1 MAKVAVLAD
10 NQPFA
15 DEFIQLL
22 QQDGHSVVAKLAED
36 VDHIVSFSIPVDER
50 TETIMVIPP
59 SSDLIGKRC
68 TIVVHDLVQYGMEGW
83 SGLPFQEWFNSNCQ
97 HHPVDDSIHFWLS
110 WRDTLSALM
119 GLVFS
124 KAPLPKKLDICGRRG
139 MCILETFE
147 EFKTL
152 YQRMLRVLDSGMDVQ
167 DLEKKAS
174 VSFPIIARS
183 SRPNLNPL
191 HESLLAAGRDD
202 GWRPAY
208 GIGVILMEWLAGKL
222 EAQESVL

>member
-1 MAKVAVLAD
+1 MAKVLVLAD
-10 NQPFA
+10 NQPLA

-22 QQDGHSVVAKLAED
+22 KQDGHSVVGKSAED
-36 VDHIVSFSIPVDER
+36 IDHIVSFSIPVDEKS
-50 TETIMVIPP
+50 ETIMVIPP

-68 TIVVHDLVQYGMEGW
+68 TIVVHDLVQCGMEEW
-83 SGLPFQEWFNSNCQ
+83 SDLPFQEWFNSKCQ
-97 HHPVDDSIHFWLS
+97 NPPVHDSVHYWLS
-110 WRDTLSALM
+110 WRDALSALM
-119 GLVFS
+119 GVVFS

-139 MCILETFE
+139 MRILETFE

-152 YQRMLRVLDSGMDVQ
+152 YQRTIRVLDSGMDTQ
-167 DLEKKAS
+167 DLEKKTTP
-174 VSFPIIARS
+174 SFPTIARS

-208 GIGVILMEWLAGKL
+208 GIGIILMEWLAGKL
-222 EAQESVL
+222 EAQEGVL

>member
-1 MAKVAVLAD
+1 MAKVLVLAD
-10 NQPFA
+10 NHPLA

-22 QQDGHSVVAKLAED
+22 KQDGHSIVVNFAED
-36 VDHIVSFSIPVDER
+36 VDHIVSFSIPVDEKI
-50 TETIMVIPP
+50 EAIMVIPP

-68 TIVVHDLVQYGMEGW
+68 TIVVHDLVQCGMEEW
-83 SGLPFQEWFNSNCQ
+83 SDLPFQEWFNSKCQ
-97 HHPVDDSIHFWLS
+97 HPPVHDSVHYWLS

-119 GLVFS
+119 GVVFS

-139 MCILETFE
+139 MCTLETFE
-147 EFKTL
+147 EFKIL
-152 YQRMLRVLDSGMDVQ
+152 YQRTMRVLDSGMDAQ
-167 DLEKKAS
+167 DLEKKTIAL
-174 VSFPIIARS
+174 FPTIARS

-208 GIGVILMEWLAGKL
+208 GIGVILMEWLARKI
-222 EAQESVL
+222 EAQEGVL

>member
-1 MAKVAVLAD
+1 MAKVLVLAD
-10 NQPFA
+10 NQPIA

-22 QQDGHSVVAKLAED
+22 NQDGHSVVRKLAED
-36 VDHIVSFSIPVDER
+36 VDHIVSFSIPVDEKI
-50 TETIMVIPP
+50 EAIMVIPP
-59 SSDLIGKRC
+59 SSDLIGKKC
-68 TIVVHDLVQYGMEGW
+68 TIVVHDLVKYGMEEW
-83 SGLPFQEWFNSNCQ
+83 SDLPFQEWFDSKCQ
-97 HHPVDDSIHFWLS
+97 HPPVHDSFNYWLS
-110 WRDTLSALM
+110 WRDTLSALI
-119 GLVFS
+119 GVIFS
-124 KAPLPKKLDICGRRG
+124 KDPLPKKLDICGRRG
-139 MCILETFE
+139 MTISETFE

-152 YQRMLRVLDSGMDVQ
+152 YHRTMRVLDSGMDAQ

-174 VSFPIIARS
+174 VSFPIIGRS

-222 EAQESVL
+222 EAQEGVL